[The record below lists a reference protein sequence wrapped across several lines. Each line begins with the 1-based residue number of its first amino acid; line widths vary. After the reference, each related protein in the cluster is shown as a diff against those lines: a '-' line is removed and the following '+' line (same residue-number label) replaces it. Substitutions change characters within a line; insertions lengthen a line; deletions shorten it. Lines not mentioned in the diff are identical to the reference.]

1 MTLSAQHTLRTS
13 TDTAVTTPTSGNDR
27 PMRTTSSAAQ
37 PDDPPIQARSN
48 IAAHA
53 AAANK
58 EQTDAPEFL
67 IDDNQQCYICHET
80 ANRILQVTKLENG
93 QYDDCGQYEC
103 CDRDAC
109 YTYIKNR
116 IFCHAMIAGME
127 MLEAD
132 VYAAAHTIRVTRKL
146 QS

>member
-1 MTLSAQHTLRTS
+1 MIDQCGRPALLLNPMIHRYRQGRTS
-13 TDTAVTTPTSGNDR
+13 LLMPLQRIENRLMGQS
-27 PMRTTSSAAQ
+27 
-37 PDDPPIQARSN
+37 
-48 IAAHA
+48 
-53 AAANK
+53 
-58 EQTDAPEFL
+58 L

-80 ANRILQVTKLENG
+80 ANRILQVTKLEIG

-103 CDRDAC
+103 CDLDAC

-132 VYAAAHTIRVTRKL
+132 VYAAAHIIRVTRQL